1 MIFIDTTTLALHV
14 RDHSDADQRY
24 AILSHVWGQ
33 TKDEV
38 TYEEMLV
45 PPRDRPKATLA
56 KPGYQK
62 IIETC
67 KMASSSRYKLP
78 YAWCDTCCINKSS
91 SAELSEAINS
101 MFRYYKEASVCFAYL
116 FDVTHTAYSFN
127 SSKWLSRGWTLQ
139 ELIAPKN
146 VVFFDQKWEFRG
158 TKASLAAQITEIT
171 GIPDEVLKNQ
181 MELSEVPVA
190 QRFSW
195 ASTRKT
201 TREEDIAYSLLG
213 IFDINMAMLY
223 GEGSKAF
230 IRLQEHILSESAD
243 DSIFLWNIPSSN
255 QKLSGL
261 LAPSPSCF
269 RQMRS
274 ITPEPTVRPRNFYMT
289 NRGIR
294 FKLSLAWEKDT
305 GLAVMPVKHSLGAV
319 GRPVGIYLRR
329 VGPDLF
335 VRALPCKCPIVQT
348 QVTYTDFTAVKS
360 LTATQASTIMEKV
373 MRVERLTGVH
383 IIRVEPH
390 GLWDPTAKWL
400 HATHTGAIMG
410 YMEFKKE
417 EYPIFAFVFFFRNSH
432 WSATVEVGDRW
443 VKRQDK
449 FHRYYRDNLEE
460 FRYFDTMG
468 EARMRKIEKIK
479 PDSYVL
485 SLHMRVAR
493 GTGRPHLEIREVNR
507 KARTAE

>member
-14 RDHSDADQRY
+14 RDHADPDQKY
-24 AILSHVWGQ
+24 AILSHVWGR
-33 TKDEV
+33 TIDEV

-45 PPRDRPKATLA
+45 PPQDRAETTLS
-56 KPGYQK
+56 KPGYKK
-62 IIETC
+62 IVETC
-67 KMASSSRYKLP
+67 KMASSSRHKLK

-116 FDVTHTAYSFN
+116 FDIDHTAFSFK
-127 SSKWLSRGWTLQ
+127 SSKWFRRGWTLQ

-146 VVFFDQKWEFRG
+146 VVFFDQTWEFRG
-158 TKASLAAQITEIT
+158 TKASLADQITEIT
-171 GIPDEVLKNQ
+171 GIPDDILKHQ

-201 TREEDIAYSLLG
+201 TREEDIAYSLMG

-230 IRLQEHILSESAD
+230 IRLQEHILSETAD
-243 DSIFLWNIPSSN
+243 DSLFLWNDAFSYH
-255 QKLSGL
+255 KLSGL

-274 ITPEPTVRPRNFYMT
+274 ITPEPAVKPRDFYMT

-294 FKLSLAWEKDT
+294 LKLGLAWDHDT
-305 GLAVMPVKHSLGAV
+305 GLAILPVKHSLGAV

-335 VRALPCKCPIVQT
+335 VRALPQECPRVKT
-348 QVTYTDFTAVKS
+348 EVTYTEFTAVKS
-360 LTATQASTIMEKV
+360 LTGPQASTIMEKV
-373 MRVERLTGVH
+373 MRVEKPAGVH
-383 IIRVEPH
+383 VSRVEPR
-390 GLWDPTAKWL
+390 GIWDPAAKWL
-400 HATHTGAIMG
+400 HATHTGAIIG
-410 YMEFKKE
+410 YMEFKKDA
-417 EYPIFAFVFFFRNSH
+417 YPIFAFVFFFRNGH
-432 WSATVEVGDRW
+432 WSATVVVGDQW
-443 VKRQDK
+443 TNIQKK
-449 FHRYYRDNLEE
+449 FHKHYRDNLEE
-460 FRYFDTMG
+460 LRYFDTMG
-468 EARMRKIEKIK
+468 DARMQKIEKIK
-479 PDSYVL
+479 PDSKVL
-485 SLHMRVAR
+485 TLHMRVAR
-493 GTGRPHLEIREVNR
+493 GTGRPHLEIKEVDR
-507 KARTAE
+507 KACTH